1 MVRSSLAKAS
11 INVFLP
17 FFKGIKP
24 SKIKLLVG
32 KPLLTSAGTN
42 AVAPGKLV
50 TGTPAALQ
58 ARTNKNAG
66 SEIPGV
72 PASVM
77 SAIFFPA
84 SNCCTKCSTTLCSLC

>member
-1 MVRSSLAKAS
+1 MVRSSFAKDS
-11 INVFLP
+11 IKVFLP

-24 SKIKLLVG
+24 SKIKRVAG
-32 KPLLTSAGTN
+32 KPLFTKAGTK

-50 TGTPAALQ
+50 IATPAALQ

-72 PASVM
+72 PASVIK
-77 SAIFFPA
+77 AIFLPA
-84 SNCCTKCSTTLCSLC
+84 CNCYTK

>member
-1 MVRSSLAKAS
+1 MVRSSFSKDS
-11 INVFLP
+11 INVLRP

-24 SKIKLLVG
+24 SKVKRVAG
-32 KPLLTSAGTN
+32 NPLFTKAGTN

-50 TGTPAALQ
+50 TSNPATLQ

-72 PASVM
+72 PASVIK
-77 SAIFFPA
+77 AIFFPA
-84 SNCCTKCSTTLCSLC
+84 